1 MFKQYLQ
8 SAEFNHEWFHKSYI
22 KQFDNV
28 EKACLNKDNSELIR
42 LLTGR
47 HDKEKKAWKSIVNSL
62 GGPNGFPMKDDLR
75 RIKRVFDYLL
85 DQCENNEVWQ
95 FATSL
100 RVFEAI
106 AKDTFWHEPS
116 NIKVMK
122 KKKLWELIGRV

>member
-1 MFKQYLQ
+1 MFHQYFR
-8 SAEFNHEWFHKSYI
+8 SAEFNHDWFHTSYI

-28 EKACLNKDNSELIR
+28 EKACLHKDNSELIK
-42 LLTGR
+42 LLTGT

-106 AKDTFWHEPS
+106 AKDTFWHDPS
-116 NIKVMK
+116 NIKVTK
-122 KKKLWELIGRV
+122 KKKLWKLLGKV